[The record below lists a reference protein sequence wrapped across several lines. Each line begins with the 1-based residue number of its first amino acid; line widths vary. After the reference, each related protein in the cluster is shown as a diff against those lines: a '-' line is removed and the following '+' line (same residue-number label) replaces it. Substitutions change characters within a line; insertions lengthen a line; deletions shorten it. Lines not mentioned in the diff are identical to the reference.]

1 MVQYNK
7 KILNNIKINNK
18 FNQLKGGGFFSDLP
32 FIWKLVIIGLVISVV
47 KIIIASFFKLKING
61 LVFPIIFG
69 YLGYKIYTT
78 LNASMQELGVS
89 LTSEKD
95 KSSSKMDNILANLK
109 SIIYSLPML
118 IPKIPKIPTPSFNY
132 QPFEGI
138 REGIS
143 SLKVPVSINGE
154 SYRLKI
160 NFPKL
165 EIPFVD
171 PLAGICCVWEQLKK
185 LLELVEVA
193 IQVPKNLVEKIFGGI
208 KKVCTYIKE
217 VVIMRMIRGL
227 LKVVGATTYPIIGMF
242 MVIMKFLDFI
252 DAFPGANVSG
262 PKNDIQSIIDDLN
275 DFRTGDFIGG
285 NNYALINYN
294 NTNNTNTTNNTDN
307 KNNNKLTLND
317 ICYKINLLDYE
328 EKIDKKCKVVRKMS
342 IRRFYK
348 IQVSKK
354 NGLVRFVNKY
364 KKNEFKKF
372 TDEKFKKHKKNPQA
386 YDYTNKYTSPETKLM
401 NKKLKEHID
410 KIQNTTYNNYDLNEI
425 KTDYNYILSDYN
437 NIDKFKD
444 IKNFNNVNNKDNN
457 AKQYGGLSGL
467 INAVKRAVRMVN
479 RILNAIAE
487 IPNKANFLCSI
498 LDFLLDRIQSMFD
511 VIGAI
516 QNLIFGKIPGF
527 IQKIKDLIG
536 YVSDIAQW
544 FATVVIKKGIG
555 IINAALDLVRAI
567 GKALPPAISE
577 AIFMPI
583 NLIFDLIIAFL
594 KLPFKEFFFTIV
606 DILTNIPNV
615 FKTFTDPI
623 RSLCRTIS
631 SVLNSILQVAL
642 RPAQAVKR
650 TAEAALSAARAVLSA
665 LSSFGGG
672 GGGGSLIYNSGL
684 EKILYKNKQEL
695 FDLLDIYQKLPHTTD
710 NAYMTNLEKMIT
722 DKEEKISNINNLLIK
737 YNKKK
742 SKKTKKKKLL
752 LIKN

>member
-7 KILNNIKINNK
+7 KIINNIKINNK

-32 FIWKLVIIGLVISVV
+32 FIWKLVIIGLVIAIV
-47 KIIIASFFKLKING
+47 KVLIASFFKLKING
-61 LVFPIIFG
+61 LVFPIIFS
-69 YLGYKIYTT
+69 YLGYKLYTT
-78 LNASMQELGVS
+78 LNASMQELGIS
-89 LTSEKD
+89 LTTEKE

-118 IPKIPKIPTPSFNY
+118 IPKIPKIPNPTFNY
-132 QPFEGI
+132 QPFEAL
-138 REGIS
+138 REGIG

-185 LLELVEVA
+185 LLELVEEA
-193 IQVPKNLVEKIFGGI
+193 IQVPKRLVEKIFGGI

-217 VVIMRMIRGL
+217 VVIMRMIRGI
-227 LKVVGATTYPIIGMF
+227 LKIVGATTYPIIGMF

-294 NTNNTNTTNNTDN
+294 NTNNTN
-307 KNNNKLTLND
+307 NNKLTLND

-364 KKNEFKKF
+364 KKNKFKKF
-372 TDEKFKKHKKNPQA
+372 TDEKFKKHKTHPQA

-401 NKKLKEHID
+401 NKKLKEQVD
-410 KIQNTTYNNYDLNEI
+410 KIQDTTYNNYDLNEI

-444 IKNFNNVNNKDNN
+444 IKNFNNINNKDNN

-467 INAVKRAVRMVN
+467 INAVRRAVRMVN
-479 RILNAIAE
+479 RILSAIAD
-487 IPNKANFLCSI
+487 IPNKANFLCAI
-498 LDFLLDRIQSMFD
+498 LDFLLDRIQSMYD
-511 VIGAI
+511 AIGAI

-567 GKALPPAISE
+567 GSVLPPAINE
-577 AIFMPI
+577 AIFAPI

-606 DILTNIPNV
+606 DILTNIPKA

-623 RSLCRTIS
+623 RSLCRTITG
-631 SVLNSILQVAL
+631 VLNKILQAAL
-642 RPAQAVKR
+642 GPAQAVKR
-650 TAEAALSAARAVLSA
+650 AAEKALEVARAVLSA

-672 GGGGSLIYNSGL
+672 SLMYNSGL

-695 FDLLDIYQKLPHTTD
+695 FDLLNIYKKLPHTTD
-710 NAYMTNLEKMIT
+710 NAYMANLEKMIT
-722 DKEEKISNINNLLIK
+722 NKEEKISNINNLLIK

-742 SKKTKKKKLL
+742 PKKSKKSKKNLL